1 MVISTV
7 EKEIDVYEDIH
18 VEVEADTGSIFLGN
32 THFFM
37 ERKTFERLLF
47 TMQAALLEEEMLGN
61 YGDIS

>member
-7 EKEIDVYEDIH
+7 EKESDVYEEIH
-18 VEVEADTGSIFLGN
+18 VEVEADSASIFLGN

-47 TMQAALLEEEMLGN
+47 TMQGALLEEELLAN
-61 YGDIS
+61 Q

>member
-7 EKEIDVYEDIH
+7 EKEVEVYEEIH
-18 VEVEADTGSIFLGN
+18 VEVEPDSASVFLGN

-47 TMQAALLEEEMLGN
+47 TMQAALLEEEMLGTQ
-61 YGDIS
+61 

>member
-7 EKEIDVYEDIH
+7 ENETDVYEDIH
-18 VEVEADTGSIFLGN
+18 VEVEADSGSIFLGN

-47 TMQAALLEEEMLGN
+47 TMQGALLEEELLAGQVE
-61 YGDIS
+61 

>member
-7 EKEIDVYEDIH
+7 EKEKEVYEEIH
-18 VEVEADTGSIFLGN
+18 VEIEPDTASIFLGS

-47 TMQAALLEEEMLGN
+47 TMQGALIEEEMLAGQ
-61 YGDIS
+61 

>member
-7 EKEIDVYEDIH
+7 EKEKEVYEEIH
-18 VEVEADTGSIFLGN
+18 VEIEPDTGSIFLGN

-47 TMQAALLEEEMLGN
+47 TMQAALLEEEMLGAQR
-61 YGDIS
+61 D

>member
-1 MVISTV
+1 MMVISTV

-18 VEVEADTGSIFLGN
+18 VEIEADSGSIFLGN

-47 TMQAALLEEEMLGN
+47 TMQGALLEEELLAGQVE
-61 YGDIS
+61 